1 VGQSYTRPVVKE
13 FIEGSIAIAKASIAE
28 EVADALR
35 SLAVPCEVV
44 EYATFDLRFNAES
57 KVNEDYASFI
67 DSAAEACTAS
77 AFVAEDVAAAAA
89 VAQPVSSVAAEE
101 ASAAP
106 AAVAADACTAAAAER
121 PAATAEAHTAVA
133 AMESSSEVDTSAGP
147 GEHTK
152 AAGVVEHSKLAAAGA
167 SGIVVEPSF
176 EAEVD
181 IGIESRASNQH
192 LHDYL

>member
-1 VGQSYTRPVVKE
+1 VGKSYTRPVVKE
-13 FIEGSIAIAKASIAE
+13 FIEGSIAAAKASIAE

-35 SLAVPCEVV
+35 SLAVPYEVV

-77 AFVAEDVAAAAA
+77 AFVAEDVAAAA

-106 AAVAADACTAAAAER
+106 AAVAADACTAAAER

-181 IGIESRASNQH
+181 IGIELRASNLH
-192 LHDYL
+192 LHDCL

>member
-13 FIEGSIAIAKASIAE
+13 FIEGSIAVAKASIAE

-35 SLAVPCEVV
+35 SLAVPYEVV

-57 KVNEDYASFI
+57 KVNEDYASFV

-77 AFVAEDVAAAAA
+77 AFVAEDAAAAA

-121 PAATAEAHTAVA
+121 PAATAEVHTAVA

-167 SGIVVEPSF
+167 FGIVVEPSF

-181 IGIESRASNQH
+181 IGIELRASDQH

>member
-1 VGQSYTRPVVKE
+1 VEQSYTRPAVKE
-13 FIEGSIAIAKASIAE
+13 FIEGSIAVAKASIAE

-35 SLAVPCEVV
+35 SLAVPYEVV

-57 KVNEDYASFI
+57 KVNEDYASFV

-77 AFVAEDVAAAAA
+77 AFVAEDVAAAA
-89 VAQPVSSVAAEE
+89 VALPVSSEAAEE

-106 AAVAADACTAAAAER
+106 AAVAADACTAAAER
-121 PAATAEAHTAVA
+121 PAATAEAHTAMA

-152 AAGVVEHSKLAAAGA
+152 ATGVVEHSKLAAAGA

-181 IGIESRASNQH
+181 IGIESRASDQH
-192 LHDYL
+192 LHDCL

>member
-1 VGQSYTRPVVKE
+1 VGQSYIRPVVKE
-13 FIEGSIAIAKASIAE
+13 FIEGSIAVAEASIAE

-35 SLAVPCEVV
+35 SLAVPYEVV

-77 AFVAEDVAAAAA
+77 AFVAEDVAAAA

-106 AAVAADACTAAAAER
+106 AAVAADACTAAAER
-121 PAATAEAHTAVA
+121 PAATAEVHTAVA
-133 AMESSSEVDTSAGP
+133 AMESSSEVDTSASP

-152 AAGVVEHSKLAAAGA
+152 AAAVVEHSKLAAAGA

-181 IGIESRASNQH
+181 IGIEWRASDQH
-192 LHDYL
+192 LHDCL

>member
-13 FIEGSIAIAKASIAE
+13 FIEGSIAVAKASIAE

-35 SLAVPCEVV
+35 SLAVPYEVV

-57 KVNEDYASFI
+57 KVNEDYASFV

-77 AFVAEDVAAAAA
+77 AFVAEDVAAAAR
-89 VAQPVSSVAAEE
+89 AQPVSSVAAEE

-106 AAVAADACTAAAAER
+106 AAVAADACTAAAER

-147 GEHTK
+147 GEHTR
-152 AAGVVEHSKLAAAGA
+152 AAGVVEHSKLAAGA

-176 EAEVD
+176 KAEVD
-181 IGIESRASNQH
+181 IGIEWMASNQH
-192 LHDYL
+192 LHDCL

>member
-1 VGQSYTRPVVKE
+1 MGQSYTRPVVKE
-13 FIEGSIAIAKASIAE
+13 FIEGSIAVAKASIAE

-35 SLAVPCEVV
+35 SLAVPYEVV

-57 KVNEDYASFI
+57 KVNEDYASFV

-77 AFVAEDVAAAAA
+77 AFVAEDVAAAA
-89 VAQPVSSVAAEE
+89 VAQPVSSEAAEE

-106 AAVAADACTAAAAER
+106 AAVAADACTAAAER

-181 IGIESRASNQH
+181 IGIEWRALDQH
-192 LHDYL
+192 LHDCL

>member
-1 VGQSYTRPVVKE
+1 VEQSYIRPAVKE
-13 FIEGSIAIAKASIAE
+13 FIEGSIAVAKASIAE

-35 SLAVPCEVV
+35 SLAVPYEVV

-77 AFVAEDVAAAAA
+77 AFVAEDVAAAA

-106 AAVAADACTAAAAER
+106 AAVAADACTAAAER

-181 IGIESRASNQH
+181 IGIELRASNLH
-192 LHDYL
+192 LHDCL

>member
-1 VGQSYTRPVVKE
+1 VVQSYTRPVVKE
-13 FIEGSIAIAKASIAE
+13 FIEGSIAVAKASIAE

-35 SLAVPCEVV
+35 FLAVPYEVV

-57 KVNEDYASFI
+57 KVNEDYASFV

-77 AFVAEDVAAAAA
+77 AFVAEDVAAAAR
-89 VAQPVSSVAAEE
+89 AQPVSSVAAEE

-106 AAVAADACTAAAAER
+106 AAVAADACTAVAER

-147 GEHTK
+147 GEHTR

-181 IGIESRASNQH
+181 IGIEWRASNQH
-192 LHDYL
+192 LHDCL